1 MKLFTKYSRI
11 NVLATIFIF
20 LVASAAFFFSLRYVL
35 LNQIDQDLNIEEREI
50 LDHVQKHDRLPENT
64 SVKDQLINF
73 SPIQSDNIK
82 RKFTTANMIEPGEKE
97 KEKFRQLIFPVKAN
111 GQWYQATV
119 SKSLEDTDKLIR
131 SILLISFS
139 TILLILAVSFIINR
153 FVLKRIWRPFYKSLN
168 AVRDFKIGKS
178 EGLQL
183 DDTQI
188 DEFSFMN
195 QTLEKIT
202 SQARHDYLSL
212 KTFSE
217 NASHEI
223 QTPIAIIRSKLD
235 LLIQDEHLTEEQSKT
250 LQSAYN
256 AIQKLS
262 KLNQSLLLL
271 ARIEN
276 NQYDESSTVDLK
288 KILEEK
294 ISDFNELWHSQKIN
308 IRTALQPAM
317 VKMNKELADILLNNL
332 LSNATRHNFTD
343 GNIFIELNQQFL
355 LVRNTSKD
363 AALDRKRI
371 FHRFYKSSQSN
382 EQNGLGLSII
392 KQICE
397 SSGFSTEYDYQDKDH
412 FFKIKWENNSRP
424 IKM

>member
-11 NVLATIFIF
+11 NVIATIFIF

-35 LNQIDQDLNIEEREI
+35 LHQIDEDLDIEEREI
-50 LDHVQKHDRLPENT
+50 LDQVKKHDRLPENT

-73 SPIQSDNIK
+73 VPIQPNTVK
-82 RKFTTANMIEPGEKE
+82 RKYTTVDMLEAGDKE
-97 KEKFRQLIFPVKAN
+97 KEKFRQLIFPVKAA

-131 SILLISFS
+131 SILLISVS
-139 TILLILAVSFIINR
+139 TIILILLVSFIINR

-183 DDTQI
+183 DNSEI

-202 SQARHDYLSL
+202 LQARHDYLSL

-276 NQYDESSTVDLK
+276 NQYEESSTVDLK
-288 KILEEK
+288 QILEEK
-294 ISDFNELWHSQKIN
+294 LSDFNELWQSQQIKVT
-308 IRTALQPAM
+308 TALEPVV
-317 VKMNKELADILLNNL
+317 VKMNQELADILLNNL
-332 LSNATRHNFTD
+332 LSNATRHNYTG

-355 LVRNTSKD
+355 LVRNTSSD
-363 AALDRKRI
+363 PVLDPARI
-371 FHRFYKSSQSN
+371 FHRFYKSSHSN
-382 EQNGLGLSII
+382 AQNGLGLSII
-392 KQICE
+392 KQICD
-397 SSGFSTEYDYQDKDH
+397 SSGFTTTYDFQNGSH
-412 FFKIKWENNSRP
+412 VFTINW
-424 IKM
+424 